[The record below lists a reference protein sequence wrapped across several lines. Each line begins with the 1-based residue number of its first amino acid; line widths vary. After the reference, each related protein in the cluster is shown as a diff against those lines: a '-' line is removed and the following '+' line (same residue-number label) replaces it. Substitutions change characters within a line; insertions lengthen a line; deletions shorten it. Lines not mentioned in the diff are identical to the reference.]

1 MFFLFLGESFFELD
15 RHGHYKDHCF
25 MERKTQKCLLVAW
38 IEQKKGLEQHGVV
51 RWVLAGD
58 FEG

>member
-1 MFFLFLGESFFELD
+1 
-15 RHGHYKDHCF
+15 

-58 FEG
+58 FEGWNIILKQIIQFKNEGGNQSLF